1 MPEPCR
7 MCPDVCSRSLGRLLH
22 TSLAPSRG
30 WASFVLDCLS
40 ASCCPTKTLCQLH
53 AQHYCLS
60 LQGLEQSQT
69 MALLGLRACFNPKR
83 CSCHYQLDVS
93 YPEHAEVA
101 RRLVDMA
108 MKVSCPN
115 PLKVLNR

>member
-1 MPEPCR
+1 
-7 MCPDVCSRSLGRLLH
+7 
-22 TSLAPSRG
+22 
-30 WASFVLDCLS
+30 
-40 ASCCPTKTLCQLH
+40 
-53 AQHYCLS
+53 
-60 LQGLEQSQT
+60 